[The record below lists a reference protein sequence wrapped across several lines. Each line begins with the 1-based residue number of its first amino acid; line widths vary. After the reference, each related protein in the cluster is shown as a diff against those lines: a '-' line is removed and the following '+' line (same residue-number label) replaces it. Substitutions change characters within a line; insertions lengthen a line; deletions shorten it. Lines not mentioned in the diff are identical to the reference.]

1 MQWQGSSMQLEQTEK
16 GFLQEVRS
24 EKSSVEWEGTD
35 GGDDGSSGGYHQN
48 FNFSLGHVEVHG
60 VV

>member
-1 MQWQGSSMQLEQTEK
+1 MQLEQSEK

-35 GGDDGSSGGYHQN
+35 GGDDGGPGGYHQN
-48 FNFSLGHVEVHG
+48 FHFSLGHVEVHG